1 LEVYLVNHKNNLF
14 AKYIIM
20 EIITVAIEELTIG
33 KKYKFTNTFN
43 NRIYTGNFSAFIDN
57 GFLQF
62 SNCIDEETKIE
73 ELFFTIDSKFI
84 DEINTIN
91 LIQLPKDLNEYLSYT
106 KWGKS

>member
-1 LEVYLVNHKNNLF
+1 
-14 AKYIIM
+14 M
-20 EIITVAIEELTIG
+20 
-33 KKYKFTNTFN
+33 
-43 NRIYTGNFSAFIDN
+43 DN

-73 ELFFTIDSKFI
+73 ELFLTIDSKFI

>member
-1 LEVYLVNHKNNLF
+1 
-14 AKYIIM
+14 M
-20 EIITVAIEELTIG
+20 EIITVSIEDLTVG
-33 KKYKFTNTFN
+33 KKYKFINIVN
-43 NRIYTGNFSAFIDN
+43 NHTYNGNFLAFIDN

-73 ELFFTIDSKFI
+73 ELFLTIDSKFI

-91 LIQLPKDLNEYLSYT
+91 LTQLPKDLNEYLSYI